1 MGRQRGSLILYA
13 VLAIAILGMVG
24 IGIAK
29 VKAWGANEV
38 RAEWKAAEEAQRKK
52 EAATAANAVVK
63 KESADAKAKVVYRTI
78 TRDVDKLV
86 TRVEYRDR
94 ACFDDDG
101 LRLANSAISG
111 KVSPPSRTHQGLFR
125 LDGADRW
132 LGGDRIAQGNRD

>member
-52 EAATAANAVVK
+52 EAATAAKAVVK

-78 TRDVDKLV
+78 TQTVDKIV
-86 TRVEYRDR
+86 TRVEYRDL
-94 ACFDDDG
+94 ACFPPDF
-101 LRLANSAISG
+101 LRVANDALSG
-111 KVSPPSRTHQGLFR
+111 KIAPPDRTHQGLFR
-125 LDGADRW
+125 LDGAPRW
-132 LGGDRIAQGNRD
+132 LDGDRLAQSH